1 VFNSSV
7 LDIAIGLVFVYLL
20 LGLICTAV
28 NEWLAQKYQLRAST
42 LRDGIAG
49 LLQIPHGNAALID
62 EFYNHP
68 MIKALSRP
76 GSHPAYVPP
85 KIFALVLM
93 DILSPARATPEPPA
107 ERLSKIRSIIESLP
121 DGDAKRSLVILASRS
136 GNSIDSFET
145 QLADWYDSSMDRVS
159 GWYKGKVQIWTALI
173 AACLTMF
180 VNADS
185 IDIARRLMIYPVLR
199 DQIVQEAGKI
209 GNAGGIPPAVTE
221 SQKADLSALT
231 GWSTDFRTF
240 HRIEACGQPK
250 LRGSMSE
257 SDCRSQSIDDVK
269 ANRALARI
277 WGDDSFPGAD
287 LLRQIPSGILFLWLW
302 LIVPGHIAGW
312 TVTAIAA
319 SLGAPFWFDTLNRF
333 MNIRSAG
340 VSPDEKGADKAAA
353 DTAAADKAK
362 S

>member
-7 LDIAIGLVFVYLL
+7 LDIAIGLAFVYLL

-49 LLQIPHGNAALID
+49 LLQIPHDNASLID

-68 MIKALSRP
+68 MIKALSKP
-76 GSHPAYVPP
+76 GSHPSYVPP
-85 KIFALVLM
+85 KTFALVLM
-93 DILSPARATPEPPA
+93 DLLCPAHATPEPAA
-107 ERLSKIRSIIESLP
+107 ERLAKIRALIDSIP
-121 DGDAKRSLVILASRS
+121 DGDAKRSLVIVASRS
-136 GNSIDSFET
+136 DDSLESFE
-145 QLADWYDSSMDRVS
+145 QHLAAWYDSSMDRVS
-159 GWYKGKVQIWTALI
+159 GWYKGKVQIWTAII
-173 AACLTMF
+173 AACVTMF

-199 DQIVQEAGKI
+199 DQIVQAAGKV
-209 GNAGGIPPAVTE
+209 GNAGGVPQTITE
-221 SQKADLSALT
+221 SQKADLSALS

-240 HRIEACGQPK
+240 HRVEACGQPK
-250 LRGSMSE
+250 VRGSIPE
-257 SDCRSQSIDDVK
+257 ADCRGQSDNDVK
-269 ANRALARI
+269 SNPALARV
-277 WGDDSFPGAD
+277 WDDDSFPGAD

-340 VSPDEKGADKAAA
+340 TSPNEKAAGE
-353 DTAAADKAK
+353 AAADKAK

>member
-49 LLQIPHGNAALID
+49 LLQIPHDNASMID

-93 DILSPARATPEPPA
+93 DLLSPARTTPEPPG
-107 ERLSKIRSIIESLP
+107 ERLAKIRAFIDSLP

-136 GNSIDSFET
+136 DDSIDNFEKH
-145 QLADWYDSSMDRVS
+145 LEAWYDASMDRVS
-159 GWYKGKVQIWTALI
+159 GWYKGKIQIWTAMI
-173 AACLTMF
+173 AVCVTMF

-199 DQIVQEAGKI
+199 DRIVQDAGRVR
-209 GNAGGIPPAVTE
+209 NGGGVPPAVTE
-221 SQKADLSALT
+221 TQKADLSALT

-240 HRIEACGQPK
+240 HRIEACGQPN
-250 LRGSMSE
+250 LRGPISE
-257 SDCRSQSIDDVK
+257 ADCRSQSTDDVK
-269 ANRALARI
+269 ANPALARI

-287 LLRQIPSGILFLWLW
+287 LLRQIPSGIFFLWLW
-302 LIVPGHIAGW
+302 LVVPGHLAGW

-319 SLGAPFWFDTLNRF
+319 SLGAPFWFDILNRF

-340 VSPDEKGADKAAA
+340 TSPNEKGD
-353 DTAAADKAK
+353 DKAK

>member
-7 LDIAIGLVFVYLL
+7 LDIAIGLAFVYLL

-49 LLQIPHGNAALID
+49 LLQIPHDNASLID

-68 MIKALSRP
+68 MIKALSKP
-76 GSHPAYVPP
+76 GAHPAYVPP
-85 KIFALVLM
+85 KTFALVLM
-93 DILSPARATPEPPA
+93 DLLCPARATPESPA
-107 ERLSKIRSIIESLP
+107 ERLAKIRAFIDSLP

-136 GNSIDSFET
+136 EDSLDDFE
-145 QLADWYDSSMDRVS
+145 QHLAAWYDSSMDRVS
-159 GWYKGKVQIWTALI
+159 GWYKGKVQIWTAI
-173 AACLTMF
+173 ISACVTMF

-199 DQIVQEAGKI
+199 DQIVQAAGKVS
-209 GNAGGIPPAVTE
+209 NSGGVPQTITE
-221 SQKADLSALT
+221 SQKADLSALS
-231 GWSTDFRTF
+231 GWSTDFQIF
-240 HRIEACGQPK
+240 HRLEACDQPS

-257 SDCRSQSIDDVK
+257 ADCRGQSSNDVK
-269 ANRALARI
+269 ANPTLARV

-340 VSPDEKGADKAAA
+340 TSPNEKGS
-353 DTAAADKAK
+353 DKAK